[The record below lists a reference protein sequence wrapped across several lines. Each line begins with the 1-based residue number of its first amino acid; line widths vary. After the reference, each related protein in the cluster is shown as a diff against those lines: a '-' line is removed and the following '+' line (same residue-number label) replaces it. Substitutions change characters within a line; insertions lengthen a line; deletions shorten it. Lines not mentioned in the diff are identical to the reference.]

1 VADPGIQFRFVV
13 TIDGKEIGDFTAL
26 EGLSAEYNV
35 MQYAEGGEN
44 GFEHRLPGQLK
55 YSTIKL
61 SRPLDAKSARDGGG
75 LAAWFTTL
83 GQSDSR
89 TSATRTAAITAFDGA
104 GQQIASWSLVN
115 AYPFRWTGPSFSS
128 DGNAVAKETL
138 ELAHHGFMDA

>member
-1 VADPGIQFRFVV
+1 MDPAAQFRFVV

-61 SRPLDAKSARDGGG
+61 SRALDEKSARNGGG
-75 LAAWFTTL
+75 LASWFTTL
-83 GQSDSR
+83 GQSASR
-89 TSATRTAAITAFDGA
+89 SQATRTAAITAFDATGE
-104 GQQIASWSLVN
+104 QIASWNLVD
-115 AYPFRWTGPSFSS
+115 AYPFRWTGPSFSA
-128 DGNAVAKETL
+128 DGNSVAKETL
-138 ELAHHGFMDA
+138 ELAHHGFIDS

>member
-1 VADPGIQFRFVV
+1 MDPAAQFRFVV

-61 SRPLDAKSARDGGG
+61 SRAVDEKSARNGGG
-75 LAAWFTTL
+75 LASWFTTL
-83 GQSDSR
+83 GQSASR
-89 TSATRTAAITAFDGA
+89 SQATRTAAITAFDATGE
-104 GQQIASWSLVN
+104 QIASWNLVD
-115 AYPFRWTGPSFSS
+115 AYPFRWTGPSFSA
-128 DGNAVAKETL
+128 DGNSVAKETL
-138 ELAHHGFMDA
+138 ELAHHGFIDS

>member
-1 VADPGIQFRFVV
+1 MSDPGTQFRFVV
-13 TIDGKEIGDFTAL
+13 TIDGKDIGDFTAL

-61 SRPLDAKSARDGGG
+61 SRPLDAKSARNGGG
-75 LAAWFTTL
+75 LAAWFTAL
-83 GQSDSR
+83 GQSGSK
-89 TSATRTAAITAFDGA
+89 SNATRSAVITAFDSV
-104 GQQIASWSLVN
+104 GQKIASWHLDS

-128 DGNAVAKETL
+128 DGNSVAKETL

>member
-1 VADPGIQFRFVV
+1 MADPGTQFRFVV
-13 TIDGKEIGDFTAL
+13 TIDGKDIGDFTAL

-35 MQYAEGGEN
+35 MQYTEGGEN

-61 SRPLDAKSARDGGG
+61 SRPLDVKSARNSGG
-75 LAAWFTTL
+75 LAAWFTSL
-83 GQSDSR
+83 GQAGSK
-89 TSATRTAAITAFDGA
+89 TNATRTASISAFDSA
-104 GQQIASWSLVN
+104 GQKIASWQLVN

-138 ELAHHGFMDA
+138 ELAHHGFIDA

>member
-1 VADPGIQFRFVV
+1 VADPGTQFRFVV

-35 MQYAEGGEN
+35 MQYSEGGEN

-61 SRPLDAKSARDGGG
+61 SRPLDASSGRNGSG

-89 TSATRTAAITAFDGA
+89 SSATRTAAITAFDSA
-104 GQQIASWSLVN
+104 GEQIASWNLAN

>member
-1 VADPGIQFRFVV
+1 VPDPGTVFRFVV

-35 MQYAEGGEN
+35 MQYAEGGSN

-61 SRPLDAKSARDGGG
+61 SRPLDAKSARNGGG

-83 GQSDSR
+83 GQAPSR
-89 TSATRTAAITAFDGA
+89 DRATCSAAIVAFDSVGR
-104 GQQIASWSLVN
+104 QIATWNLVN
-115 AYPFRWTGPSFSS
+115 AYPFRWTGPSFSA
-128 DGNAVAKETL
+128 DGSAVAKETL
-138 ELAHHGFMDA
+138 ELAHHGFVDA

>member
-1 VADPGIQFRFVV
+1 MADPATQFRFLV
-13 TIDGKEIGDFTAL
+13 TIDGKDIGDFTAL

-35 MQYAEGGEN
+35 MPYAEGGEN

-61 SRPLDAKSARDGGG
+61 SRPLDAKSTRQGGG

-83 GQSDSR
+83 GQSNSR
-89 TSATRTAAITAFDGA
+89 SSAARTAAITAFDAA
-104 GQQIASWSLVN
+104 GVQVARWNLFN

-128 DGNAVAKETL
+128 DGNGVAKETL

>member
-1 VADPGIQFRFVV
+1 VADPGTQFRFVV

-75 LAAWFTTL
+75 LATWFTSL
-83 GQSDSR
+83 GREASR
-89 TSATRTAAITAFDGA
+89 GSATRTAAITAFDSA
-104 GQQIASWSLVN
+104 GEQIASWNLVD

-128 DGNAVAKETL
+128 DANTVAKETL
-138 ELAHHGFMDA
+138 ELAHHGFIDS

>member
-1 VADPGIQFRFVV
+1 MPDPGTQFRFVV
-13 TIDGKEIGDFTAL
+13 TIDGKDIGDFTAL
-26 EGLSAEYNV
+26 EGLSAEYSV
-35 MQYAEGGEN
+35 MQYSEGGEN

-61 SRPLDAKSARDGGG
+61 SRPLDAKSARSSGG
-75 LAAWFTTL
+75 LAAWFTAL
-83 GQSDSR
+83 GQAGSKAN
-89 TSATRTAAITAFDGA
+89 ATRTAAITAFDSA
-104 GQQIASWSLVN
+104 GQKIASWQLSN

>member
-1 VADPGIQFRFVV
+1 MPDPGTQFRFVV
-13 TIDGKEIGDFTAL
+13 TIDGKDIGDFTAL

-35 MQYAEGGEN
+35 TLYAEGGEN

-61 SRPLDAKSARDGGG
+61 SRPLDAKSGRNSGG
-75 LAAWFTTL
+75 LAAWFASL
-83 GQSDSR
+83 GQAGGKSN
-89 TSATRTAAITAFDGA
+89 ATRTAAITAFDSA
-104 GQQIASWSLVN
+104 GQKIASWQLAN

-128 DGNAVAKETL
+128 DGNSVAKETL